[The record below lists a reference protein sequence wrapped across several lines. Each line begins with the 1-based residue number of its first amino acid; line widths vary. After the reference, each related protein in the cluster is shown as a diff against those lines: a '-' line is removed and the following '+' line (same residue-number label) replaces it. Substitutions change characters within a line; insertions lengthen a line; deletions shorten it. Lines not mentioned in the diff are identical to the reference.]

1 MNKKVRKTALLMGVM
16 ALLGLGYS
24 SNAYAAGDVQNVQQA
39 TKKITG
45 TVVDAQG
52 PVIGASVM
60 EKGTTN
66 GTVTDFDGNFT
77 LNVNPGATIVLS
89 YIGYET
95 QEIKVGNQSNFNITL
110 NEDDA
115 VLEEVVVVGY
125 GVQKKKLVTGATVQ
139 VKGEEIAKL
148 NTTSALEAM
157 QSSTPGVQIT
167 QSSSQPGK
175 GYKVYIRGIGTTG
188 DSSPLYVI
196 DGVAGGDINAI
207 NPNDIESIDVL
218 KDAAS
223 AAIYGSRAANGVI
236 LVTTK
241 QGKEGKI
248 ELSYNGAIGWSN
260 AYKRPQLLNAQQYMT
275 IMDEYTFN
283 TAGTKL
289 DWPAFVPQDILSKV
303 ANGWEGTD
311 WWAAFENK
319 NAVQHNHSVTL
330 TGGTDRSK
338 FAMSY
343 TYTGNQGIM
352 GAEQASNYN
361 RHTIR
366 INSDHVLLK
375 AKDFDAITIGENVS
389 VSYVKSHDLAEDG
402 MYWSYI
408 HSLLQTCPMLPQYAD
423 NGDVYY
429 YQEFDGTPAYGQGWS
444 TAMFSNPWENLIH
457 GGFNSLAES
466 RSVNTSATAFMTV
479 QPIKGLRWRSQ
490 FNYNWGSGSYRNFNE
505 PKSSGYG
512 NATSVVYSVSQS
524 AWLNTNWSI
533 ENTITYDLPMLGA
546 HKISAM
552 VGQSFQSTAWS
563 YNIGGSNKVNYGE
576 QLATLKGWDSAWL
589 SNFKLL
595 NTPDITLTGKPNDEE
610 YLASWFGRLTW
621 DWNETYMATV
631 TVRYDGSSIFT
642 DGKRWGFFP
651 SVSAGWVMTNEKFM
665 QGTKSW
671 LDFFKIRA
679 SWGQNGNKNISKYQ
693 YLATIALSGESGD
706 SGYKFGSATEIS
718 TSGTPMTGAYA
729 NIVPNPDLTWETSEQ
744 LDFGFDAR
752 LLNSRLG
759 VNFDWYKKTTKDWL
773 ITGPMIAVM
782 GTNPAAINGGDVK
795 NTGVELALTWN
806 DRIGKDF
813 SYNIGVNFTY
823 NKNEVTRIANDNHY
837 IDGPS
842 GVLSQGTEFCYR
854 AEEGKPIGYFY
865 GMSYSGIWQNQEEI
879 DAARL
884 AGKAVLDNA
893 QPGDCIWDD
902 WNGDGVITYAVGK
915 DADGNDLCDRHEI
928 GNPNPD
934 VMLGV
939 NLGCSWKGFDFAVN
953 GAGAFGQQIMRS
965 YRSFS
970 DAPYQNYDTTIFN
983 RWHGEGT
990 SNTVPRI
997 SATGHQNTNWVSTRY
1012 MENADYFKIKT
1023 ITLGYDFKHI
1033 WKACPLQQLRFYVQA
1048 QNLVTFTGYTGLD
1061 PEVGNTAGGSN
1072 WASGIDLG
1080 LYPPSRTFLVGASIK
1095 F

>member
-77 LNVNPGATIVLS
+77 LNVNPGATIVIS

-95 QEIKVGNQSNFNITL
+95 QEIKVGNQSNINITL

-139 VKGEEIAKL
+139 VKGEDIAKL

-260 AYKRPQLLNAQQYMT
+260 VAKRPQLLNAQQYMT

-289 DWPAFVPQDILSKV
+289 DWPAFVPQDILNKV

-311 WWAAFENK
+311 WWDAFVNK

-343 TYTGNQGIM
+343 TYTGNEGIM

-466 RSVNTSATAFMTV
+466 RSVNTNATAFMTV

-915 DADGNDLCDRHEI
+915 DAEGNDLCDRHEI

-934 VMLGV
+934 VLLGV

-1061 PEVGNTAGGSN
+1061 PEVGNTAGGSG

>member
-311 WWAAFENK
+311 WWGAFENK

-375 AKDFDAITIGENVS
+375 AKDFDAITIGE
-389 VSYVKSHDLAEDG
+389 
-402 MYWSYI
+402 
-408 HSLLQTCPMLPQYAD
+408 
-423 NGDVYY
+423 
-429 YQEFDGTPAYGQGWS
+429 
-444 TAMFSNPWENLIH
+444 
-457 GGFNSLAES
+457 
-466 RSVNTSATAFMTV
+466 RS
-479 QPIKGLRWRSQ
+479 
-490 FNYNWGSGSYRNFNE
+490 
-505 PKSSGYG
+505 
-512 NATSVVYSVSQS
+512 
-524 AWLNTNWSI
+524 
-533 ENTITYDLPMLGA
+533 
-546 HKISAM
+546 
-552 VGQSFQSTAWS
+552 
-563 YNIGGSNKVNYGE
+563 
-576 QLATLKGWDSAWL
+576 
-589 SNFKLL
+589 
-595 NTPDITLTGKPNDEE
+595 EE
-610 YLASWFGRLTW
+610 R
-621 DWNETYMATV
+621 
-631 TVRYDGSSIFT
+631 R
-642 DGKRWGFFP
+642 
-651 SVSAGWVMTNEKFM
+651 
-665 QGTKSW
+665 
-671 LDFFKIRA
+671 
-679 SWGQNGNKNISKYQ
+679 
-693 YLATIALSGESGD
+693 
-706 SGYKFGSATEIS
+706 
-718 TSGTPMTGAYA
+718 
-729 NIVPNPDLTWETSEQ
+729 
-744 LDFGFDAR
+744 
-752 LLNSRLG
+752 
-759 VNFDWYKKTTKDWL
+759 
-773 ITGPMIAVM
+773 
-782 GTNPAAINGGDVK
+782 
-795 NTGVELALTWN
+795 
-806 DRIGKDF
+806 
-813 SYNIGVNFTY
+813 
-823 NKNEVTRIANDNHY
+823 
-837 IDGPS
+837 
-842 GVLSQGTEFCYR
+842 
-854 AEEGKPIGYFY
+854 
-865 GMSYSGIWQNQEEI
+865 
-879 DAARL
+879 
-884 AGKAVLDNA
+884 
-893 QPGDCIWDD
+893 
-902 WNGDGVITYAVGK
+902 VGK
-915 DADGNDLCDRHEI
+915 EC
-928 GNPNPD
+928 
-934 VMLGV
+934 
-939 NLGCSWKGFDFAVN
+939 
-953 GAGAFGQQIMRS
+953 
-965 YRSFS
+965 
-970 DAPYQNYDTTIFN
+970 
-983 RWHGEGT
+983 
-990 SNTVPRI
+990 
-997 SATGHQNTNWVSTRY
+997 VSTCR
-1012 MENADYFKIKT
+1012 
-1023 ITLGYDFKHI
+1023 
-1033 WKACPLQQLRFYVQA
+1033 
-1048 QNLVTFTGYTGLD
+1048 
-1061 PEVGNTAGGSN
+1061 
-1072 WASGIDLG
+1072 
-1080 LYPPSRTFLVGASIK
+1080 SRWSPYH
-1095 F
+1095 

>member
-24 SNAYAAGDVQNVQQA
+24 TNAYAAGDVQNVQQA

-66 GTVTDFDGNFT
+66 GTVTDFDGNFA
-77 LNVNPGATIVLS
+77 LNVNPGATIVIS

-95 QEIKVGNQSNFNITL
+95 QEIKVGNQSNINITL

-260 AYKRPQLLNAQQYMT
+260 VAKRPQLLNAQQYMT

-283 TAGTKL
+283 TAGTKM
-289 DWPAFVPQDILSKV
+289 DWPAFVPQDILNKV

-311 WWAAFENK
+311 WWDAFVNK

-343 TYTGNQGIM
+343 TYTGNEGIM

-444 TAMFSNPWENLIH
+444 TAMFSNPWENLVH

-466 RSVNTSATAFMTV
+466 RSVNTNATAFMVV

-490 FNYNWGSGSYRNFNE
+490 FNYNWGSGSYRNYNE

-533 ENTITYDLPMLGA
+533 ENTITYDLPMFGA
-546 HKISAM
+546 HKLSAM

-563 YNIGGSNKVNYGE
+563 YNIGGSNKVNFGE

-631 TVRYDGSSIFT
+631 TMRWDGSSIFT

-759 VNFDWYKKTTKDWL
+759 VNFDWYNKKTKDWL

-813 SYNIGVNFTY
+813 SYNVGVNFTY

-837 IDGPS
+837 IDGDS

-865 GMSYSGIWQNQEEI
+865 GMSYSGIWQNQEQI
-879 DAARL
+879 DAARA

-915 DADGNDLCDRHEI
+915 DAEGNDLCDRHEI

-934 VMLGV
+934 VLLGV
-939 NLGCSWKGFDFAVN
+939 NLGCSYKGFDFAVN

-997 SATGHQNTNWVSTRY
+997 SATGHQNTNWVSERY
-1012 MENADYFKIKT
+1012 MENGDYFKIKT

-1048 QNLVTFTGYTGLD
+1048 QNLLTITGYTGLD
-1061 PEVGNTAGGSN
+1061 PEVGNTAGGKN